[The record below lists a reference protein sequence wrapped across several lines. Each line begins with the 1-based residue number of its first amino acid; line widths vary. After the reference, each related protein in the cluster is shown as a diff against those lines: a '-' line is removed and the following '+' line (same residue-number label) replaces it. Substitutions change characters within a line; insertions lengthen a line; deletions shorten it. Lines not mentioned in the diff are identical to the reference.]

1 MTRKRECGGDSSTTD
16 ASSHEEDDVKTFCA
30 KIKIEEI
37 SFEAWQ
43 KNHSKLDLLYP
54 LKITRSQLSQTS
66 TTVIKLSRTISAIST
81 NGRRVEQREKFEC
94 EVDLCQNLKDKKVLK
109 YPGLGDRRDDAAG
122 DLLIILTISD

>member
-1 MTRKRECGGDSSTTD
+1 MARKRDCSGDIPATN
-16 ASSHEEDDVKTFCA
+16 ASSHEEDDIKTFCA

-37 SFEAWQ
+37 SFETWQ

-54 LKITRSQLSQTS
+54 LKISSSQLSQS
-66 TTVIKLSRTISAIST
+66 SSTVIKLSRTISAIST
-81 NGRRVEQREKFEC
+81 NGRRTEQREKFEC
-94 EVDLCQNLKDKKVLK
+94 EISHCQNLKDKKVLK